1 MSKNIL
7 AYIYLI
13 FATSLWGGNIIAAK
27 IASNIML
34 EPIKLSFYRNLIV
47 LLILLPF
54 TINKI
59 SKNLNIFFKHW
70 KIIILLS
77 IVSVAIFN
85 TFMNIALTTTTV
97 ISSSLMPSF
106 APSIIIILSFIIF
119 NSKISMIQITG
130 VFISFIP

>member
-119 NSKISMIQITG
+119 NSKISMIQLTG

>member
-119 NSKISMIQITG
+119 Q
-130 VFISFIP
+130 F